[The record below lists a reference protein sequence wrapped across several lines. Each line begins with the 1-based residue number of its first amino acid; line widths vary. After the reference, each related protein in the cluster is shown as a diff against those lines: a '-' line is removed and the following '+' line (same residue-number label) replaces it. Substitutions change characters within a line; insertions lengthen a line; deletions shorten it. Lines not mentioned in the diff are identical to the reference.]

1 MYGFVVIEVG
11 GMFRKLYVAWHAKKS
26 HAFSVV
32 YVSTALHKSFVR
44 IMKYG
49 NF

>member
-11 GMFRKLYVAWHAKKS
+11 GMFRKLSVAWHVKKS
-26 HAFSVV
+26 CAFSVV

-49 NF
+49 TF